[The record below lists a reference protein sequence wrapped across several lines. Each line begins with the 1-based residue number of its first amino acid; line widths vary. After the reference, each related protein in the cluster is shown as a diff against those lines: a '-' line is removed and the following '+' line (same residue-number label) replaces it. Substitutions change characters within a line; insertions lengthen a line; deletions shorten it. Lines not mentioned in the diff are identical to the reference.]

1 MRGIVLLIA
10 LLLSSA
16 AFADPSKTG
25 AAYWRD
31 NWRGWHFYEEPE
43 DEPESRPP
51 VRPPA
56 TRPNTPPAPPPE
68 IAAFEQLQKSLEDQR
83 KIAIMRPTEA
93 NVRRY
98 MEIEAQVV
106 AQASTFAD
114 IAQRVVWAN
123 PALDPSL
130 VGRPVNAQA
139 LEVFEAQQAAE
150 RTRAVSALTRDHVL
164 IFFFRGDCPYCH
176 AFAPTLDAFRTRHGL
191 KVLAVSLDG
200 GALPGFADARRD
212 NGIATTLKVMQVP
225 ALYLARPAAGVVTPI
240 GQGVLSSA
248 QLLERLSAA
257 ASPQASQR
265 PTELLAGPT
274 PSPSP

>member
-1 MRGIVLLIA
+1 MRIIVLLIA

-16 AFADPSKTG
+16 AFAERSKAA

-31 NWRGWHFYEEPE
+31 NWRGWHFYELPE
-43 DEPESRPP
+43 DEPE
-51 VRPPA
+51 

-98 MEIEAQVV
+98 MEIEARVV

-114 IAQRVVWAN
+114 IAQRVVWTN

-150 RTRAVSALTRDHVL
+150 RTRAVSALARDHVL

-191 KVLAVSLDG
+191 KVLPISLDG

-212 NGIATTLKVMQVP
+212 NGIATTLKVTQVP
-225 ALYLARPAAGVVTPI
+225 ALYLAQPAAGVVTPI
-240 GQGVLSSA
+240 GQGVLSHA

-257 ASPQASQR
+257 ASPQPSQR
-265 PTELLAGPT
+265 PSEVLAG
-274 PSPSP
+274 PSPSPLP